1 MLMDDCVVCRVLLE
15 KKIVGLLVCD
25 LFICN
30 WKRGKNDYEIVF
42 DFFFKKKIENY
53 FEKGRGL
60 GYKGIWIFKNEG
72 VWRYLNEYLSDVF

>member
-1 MLMDDCVVCRVLLE
+1 MDDCVVCWVLL

-42 DFFFKKKIENY
+42 DFFF
-53 FEKGRGL
+53 
-60 GYKGIWIFKNEG
+60 
-72 VWRYLNEYLSDVF
+72 